1 MSTERADR
9 VGYERGLTW
18 RSTLALVFSSA
29 IILPVG
35 IYMQLVS
42 GIYISGAAIYIT
54 AILFAEMSILLGAPL
69 TKQEIFIVFSMAGTA
84 GTTASFMG
92 WIQNEYYLNS
102 PIASAFTD
110 AFTGK
115 PLPEAI
121 PYWWA
126 PPLSSGMYVA
136 RSFFNPALAIPLAIA
151 IINGGFLWITQE
163 IALTMLSAYIF
174 TEVQPLTFPFAD
186 VNAQLV
192 TTLAERPRAK
202 MQTFVVSTI
211 ISFVISFVM
220 YGIPVL
226 AQGGLGIL
234 NFYIIPIPWIDLTTG
249 YYGIEKVLPGG
260 MLGFA
265 TDPTVFATGF
275 VLNVSLLI
283 YIAIGSLAIW
293 LVGNNL
299 ALTVF
304 GNSFPGWVQDYH
316 AGMNISAIM
325 QRSILRIWLFPFV
338 GFALAL
344 TVMTIASSR
353 RNIVESIK
361 SLAKASAAKSRRE
374 KGYFSLR
381 TILIMYLVG
390 TGGSVAMFYM
400 LVPDFPIWITILS
413 TMGLGLAF
421 TLASTR
427 SIGEAA
433 TSIPTGQV
441 WYGVVLFSGYPKVD
455 AFLFT
460 PNIGGS
466 SAPGW
471 VQSLRTAELTQTR
484 PMDFYKSYL
493 VAAILYNVFSFIYVQ
508 FFWSISQIP
517 SALFP
522 YTVLAWPTSAIQ
534 TSLFLSRQIAINTN
548 LFVYSFIAM
557 SAVGIVGGML
567 PRMGIPFSFTGL
579 VVGTTTIVP
588 FALTQLLGG
597 LVGKYVIRRLTPVG
611 WWDANKAVVV
621 AGIGTGEGLVVGIF
635 AGLVLM
641 MRSVWTLPF

>member
-1 MSTERADR
+1 M
-9 VGYERGLTW
+9 
-18 RSTLALVFSSA
+18 ALVFSSA
-29 IILPVG
+29 IILPVS

-92 WIQNEYYLNS
+92 WIFNEYYLSS
-102 PIASAFTD
+102 PIAAAFTD

-174 TEVQPLTFPFAD
+174 TEVQPLPFPFAD

-192 TTLAERPRAK
+192 TTLAERSRAK

-220 YGIPVL
+220 YGIPIL

-249 YYGIEKVLPGG
+249 FYGIEKVLPGG

-275 VLNVSLLI
+275 VLNISLLI
-283 YIAIGSLAIW
+283 YMTIGSMAIH
-293 LVGNNL
+293 LFGNNL

-304 GNSFPGWVQDYH
+304 GQSFPGWVQDYH
-316 AGMNISAIM
+316 AGMNIASIF
-325 QRSILRIWLFPFV
+325 QRSVLRIWLFPWV
-338 GFALAL
+338 GFMLAL
-344 TVMTIASSR
+344 TVITLLSSY
-353 RNIVESIK
+353 RNIVESIR
-361 SLAKASAAKSRRE
+361 SLSKASAAKTRRE

-381 TILIMYLVG
+381 TILIMYFVG

-413 TMGLGLAF
+413 TMGLGMAF

-427 SIGEAA
+427 TVGETAA
-433 TSIPTGQV
+433 QISPGQA
-441 WYGVVLFSGYPKVD
+441 WYMVVLFSGYPKVD

-471 VQSLRTAELTQTR
+471 VQSLKTAELTQTR
-484 PMDFYKSYL
+484 PMDFYKAYL

-522 YTVLAWPTSAIQ
+522 YTVLFWPSQAIQ
-534 TSLFLSRQIAINTN
+534 QSLFFSRQIATNTQ
-548 LFVYSFIAM
+548 LFLYSFVAM
-557 SAVGIVGGML
+557 SIIGIAGGML
-567 PRMGIPFSFTGL
+567 PRIGIPFSFSGL
-579 VVGTTTIVP
+579 VVGAMTMVP
-588 FALTQLLGG
+588 FTLTQLLGG
-597 LVGKYVIRRLTPVG
+597 LIGRYVIRRLTPMG